1 MPNAPVLPASK
12 TPAPV
17 APVPVIQT
25 NSLDTQDVEKM
36 LDEEEEF
43 YNVVEEREHNVGIN
57 DSIVDWY
64 GVNFPSSIT
73 NTGESKNRTGPVIQ
87 PTQNCDDCKANSK
100 TFDKQR
106 QLLMNQDKQIQ
117 QSHQI

>member
-1 MPNAPVLPASK
+1 
-12 TPAPV
+12 
-17 APVPVIQT
+17 
-25 NSLDTQDVEKM
+25 M
-36 LDEEEEF
+36 LDEEEEI

-73 NTGESKNRTGPVIQ
+73 NTGEFKNRTGPVIQ
-87 PTQNCDDCKANSK
+87 PIQNCDDCKTNSK

-106 QLLMNQDKQIQ
+106 ELLMNQDKQIQ
-117 QSHQI
+117 QSHQIQKKKQGTGQTNDHQAKIDWKNSCSWVWLS